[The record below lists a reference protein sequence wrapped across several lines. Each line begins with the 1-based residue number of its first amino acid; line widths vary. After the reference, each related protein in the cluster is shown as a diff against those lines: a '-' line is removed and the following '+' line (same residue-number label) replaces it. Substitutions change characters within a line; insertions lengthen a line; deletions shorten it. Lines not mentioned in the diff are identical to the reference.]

1 MVERLRGLTS
11 ESGGMQIV
19 TTHKNTDFDGF
30 ASVIAATVLFPE
42 SVAVLP
48 KTLNPNV
55 KAFLSIHKELF
66 ATRTPGDVDVKQVER
81 LIVVDTNSW
90 SRLDR
95 MEPLRGRKG
104 LEVWVWD
111 HHLEKGSIQ
120 AHRSCIEP
128 VGATTTLLVRE
139 LKARRKI
146 LTPMQATLLLAGIY
160 EDTGSLGFPSTR
172 AEDAYAAGWL
182 LERKADLNILNRFL
196 KPAYS
201 EKHKAI
207 LFQMLQ
213 QAKRSRVK
221 GHSIS
226 INQLSV
232 EGHVDGL
239 AVVLRMYMEILNVD
253 AAFGV
258 FFDSEKERCM
268 VIGRSQSAELDVGA
282 IMRSMGGGGHP
293 RAGSAQVRGISPDA
307 VGQQILERIKGH
319 QQASVQISDL
329 MSFPVHTVTAATRM
343 EEVARILRAK
353 GVTGLPVVDREKIV
367 GMISRRDFRK
377 MRKESQIASPVKAY
391 MSNEVLSIAPGQ
403 SPMQAV
409 QLMVQHDIG
418 RLPVVEDGRLIGII
432 TRSDVMRYYYD
443 LLPD

>member
-1 MVERLRGLTS
+1 
-11 ESGGMQIV
+11 MQIV

-66 ATRTPGDVDVKQVER
+66 ATRTPGDVDLKQVER

-95 MEPLRGRKG
+95 MDPLRGRKG

-139 LKARRKI
+139 LKAKRKI

-182 LERKADLNILNRFL
+182 LERKADLNILSTFL

-213 QAKRSRVK
+213 HAKRSRVK
-221 GHSIS
+221 GHSVS

-258 FFDSEKERCM
+258 FFDREKDRCM
-268 VIGRSQSAELDVGA
+268 VIGRSQSEELDVGA
-282 IMRSMGGGGHP
+282 ILRSMGGGGHH

-343 EEVARILRAK
+343 EEVAKILRAK
-353 GVTGLPVVDREKIV
+353 GVTGLPVVDKEKIV

-391 MSNEVLSIAPGQ
+391 MSNEVLSIAPSQ

-418 RLPVVEDGRLIGII
+418 RLPVVEDSRLIGII

>member
-11 ESGGMQIV
+11 EPGGMQIV

-30 ASVIAATVLFPE
+30 ASVIAATLLFPE

-66 ATRTPGDVDVKQVER
+66 ATRTPGDVDAKQVER

-95 MEPLRGRKG
+95 MDSLRGRKG
-104 LEVWVWD
+104 IEVWVWD

-139 LKARRKI
+139 LKAKRKI

-182 LERKADLNILNRFL
+182 LERKADLNILSTFL

-213 QAKRSRVK
+213 HAKRSRVK
-221 GHSIS
+221 GHSVS

-258 FFDSEKERCM
+258 FFDREKDRCM
-268 VIGRSQSAELDVGA
+268 VIGRSQSEELDVGA
-282 IMRSMGGGGHP
+282 IMRSMGGGGHH

-343 EEVARILRAK
+343 EEVAMILRAK
-353 GVTGLPVVDREKIV
+353 GVTGLPVVEKEKIV

-391 MSNEVLSIAPGQ
+391 MSTEVLSIAPSQ

>member
-1 MVERLRGLTS
+1 
-11 ESGGMQIV
+11 MQIV

-55 KAFLSIHKELF
+55 KAFLSIHKDLF
-66 ATRTPGDVDVKQVER
+66 ATRTPGDVDAKQVER

-95 MEPLRGRKG
+95 MDPLRGRKG

-139 LKARRKI
+139 LKAKRKI

-182 LERKADLNILNRFL
+182 LERKADLNILSTFL

-213 QAKRSRVK
+213 HAKRSRVK
-221 GHSIS
+221 GHSVS

-232 EGHVDGL
+232 EGPVDGL

-258 FFDSEKERCM
+258 FFDREKDRCM
-268 VIGRSQSAELDVGA
+268 VIGRSQSEELDVGA
-282 IMRSMGGGGHP
+282 ILRSMGGGGHH

-343 EEVARILRAK
+343 EEVAKILRAK
-353 GVTGLPVVDREKIV
+353 GVTGLPVVDKEKIV

-391 MSNEVLSIAPGQ
+391 MSNEVLSIAPSQ

-418 RLPVVEDGRLIGII
+418 RLPVVEDSRLIGII

>member
-11 ESGGMQIV
+11 EPGGMQIV

-30 ASVIAATVLFPE
+30 ASVIAATLLFPE

-66 ATRTPGDVDVKQVER
+66 ATRTPGDVDAKQVER

-95 MEPLRGRKG
+95 MDSLRGRKG
-104 LEVWVWD
+104 IEVWVWD

-139 LKARRKI
+139 LKAKRKI

-182 LERKADLNILNRFL
+182 LERKADLNILSTFL

-213 QAKRSRVK
+213 HAKRSRVK
-221 GHSIS
+221 GHSVS
-226 INQLSV
+226 INQMSV

-258 FFDSEKERCM
+258 FFDREKDRCM
-268 VIGRSQSAELDVGA
+268 VIGRSQSEELDVGA
-282 IMRSMGGGGHP
+282 IMRSMGGGGHH

-343 EEVARILRAK
+343 EEVAMILRAK
-353 GVTGLPVVDREKIV
+353 GVTGLPVVEKEKIV

-391 MSNEVLSIAPGQ
+391 MSNEVLSIAPSQ